1 MRIRREAAAVLIA
14 ALMLAPVARA
24 EDLRDRVERLEREL

>member
-14 ALMLAPVARA
+14 APRLAPVARA
-24 EDLRDRVERLEREL
+24 DNLRDVERLPREL